1 MSPVNKK
8 TIFIFLA
15 SLLILIFLFSGYRYY
30 GASGAGCIACH
41 GNAQKMKALGYPQFY
56 VTQELARQETKH
68 SRVKCQDCHLGD
80 GRTKELQQAHK
91 GMLKPLFLSEAGVV
105 LERMKVAPG
114 PLLPTGDDRLRE
126 LLPPASG
133 KGPEVRN
140 ILWHDRNPE
149 TLNFDPALAEKTCG
163 RADCHPK
170 ELRQFRT
177 TVMGSNFRQ
186 RTMKSWIK
194 PYGPHNC
201 GPSFADIEPQALL
214 NKTGFDFKNHGEIK
228 KNLNTAFSR
237 EQAIAKQ
244 KFCNVC
250 HAGCLDCHY
259 SPNRE
264 RGVHSFVKK
273 PTAETCSGNGRG
285 MSMCH
290 PGAMNSRRGESYI
303 GGDYSVPSGMQADVH
318 YKNNIQCI
326 DCHRTGEKGMGDIQ
340 RKAVCQGCHVKIEEA
355 HKEGVHNKLVCAAC
369 HINELGGYQIT
380 VWGPGYVAEKQNPF
394 KKYSLY
400 YGVQRPPIVMKDQ
413 TGMWMPVKVW
423 PHSVGNIKDYVKP
436 SEKVMFRWPGG
447 ETKDAYYILGTFDGL
462 PGNNKHLL
470 WLEIEQAAHS
480 YGKARDCDSCHKSG
494 TQLSVS
500 TWTFEDNQGAEPF
513 SGTHRIVA
521 DKKSLR
527 IEGLKNTMPI
537 NLFKGSKLEDFAS
550 WVYLRDKW
558 KAPGDFSIRA
568 DRGKYKSSQHL
579 FRENEDALK
588 TIEARLTGSDTNTQ
602 KLFKDLRGA
611 VSHNMEGGR
620 GLIETFRRNS
630 Q

>member
-1 MSPVNKK
+1 MK
-8 TIFIFLA
+8 T
-15 SLLILIFLFSGYRYY
+15 
-30 GASGAGCIACH
+30 
-41 GNAQKMKALGYPQFY
+41 LGYPQFY
-56 VTQELARQETKH
+56 VTQEMVRKESKH
-68 SRVKCQDCHLGD
+68 YKVKCQECHLGD
-80 GRTKELQQAHK
+80 GRAKGIKQAHK
-91 GMLKPLFLSEAGVV
+91 GMLKPLFLSEAGEV
-105 LERMKVAPG
+105 LERLKVAPG
-114 PLLPTGDDRLRE
+114 PLLPAGDDRIRE
-126 LLPPASG
+126 LLPPPSG
-133 KGPEVRN
+133 TGSEVRN

-177 TVMGSNFRQ
+177 TIMGSNSRQ
-186 RTMKSWIK
+186 RTMKSWIN

-201 GPSFADIEPQALL
+201 GPSFADIPAGPLL
-214 NKTGFDFKNHGEIK
+214 SNAGFDFKNHEEIK

-264 RGVHSFVKK
+264 RGAHSFVKK

-303 GGDYSVPSGMQADVH
+303 GGDYSAPSGMQPDVH

-326 DCHRTGEKGMGDIQ
+326 DCHKTGEKGMGDIQ
-340 RKAVCQGCHVKIEEA
+340 RKATCQSCHMEIEKA
-355 HKEGVHNKLVCAAC
+355 HKGGVHNKLVCAAC

-380 VWGPGYVAEKQNPF
+380 VWGPGYVAEKQSPF

-400 YGVQRPPIVMKDQ
+400 YGVQKPPILMKDQ
-413 TGMWMPVKVW
+413 KGMWMPVKVW
-423 PHSVGNIKDYVKP
+423 PHSVGNIKNDVKP

-447 ETKDAYYILGTFDGL
+447 ETKDAYYNVGTFDSL

-470 WLEIEQAAHS
+470 WLEMEEAAHS
-480 YGKARDCDSCHKSG
+480 YGKARDCESCHKSG

-500 TWTFEDNQGAEPF
+500 IWEFEDNQGAEPF
-513 SGTHRIVA
+513 KGTHRIAA
-521 DKKSLR
+521 DKEGLR
-527 IEGLKNTMPI
+527 IEGLKNTTPI
-537 NLFKGSKLEDFAS
+537 NLFKGYKLEDFAS

-558 KAPGDFSIRA
+558 KAPGDFSIKA
-568 DRGKYKSSQHL
+568 ERGKYKKSLRL
-579 FRENEDALK
+579 FRENEAVLK
-588 TIEARLTGSDTNTQ
+588 TVEVRLTGADSNTQ
-602 KLFKDLRGA
+602 KLFKGLGGA
-611 VSHNMEGGR
+611 VRHNMEGGK
-620 GLIETFRRNS
+620 GLIEGFRRNLP
-630 Q
+630 